1 MVLTARILGIFAI
14 VAVTGLIWMLSVSE
28 SANAW
33 HSMFASKKA
42 CVNWFKALG
51 NTTSEGEFACDK
63 VVPHQPANSTANS
76 TTNSTTNST

>member
-1 MVLTARILGIFAI
+1 MVLTARILAIFAI
-14 VAVTGLIWMLSVSE
+14 VAVTGLILTLTVSG

-51 NTTSEGEFACDK
+51 NTTSEGDFACDK
-63 VVPHQPANSTANS
+63 VVPHQPANST
-76 TTNSTTNST
+76 TNST

>member
-1 MVLTARILGIFAI
+1 MELITRILAIFAI
-14 VAVTGLIWMLSVSE
+14 VAVIGLIWTLTVSE

-51 NTTSEGEFACDK
+51 NTTSEGEFACNN
-63 VVPHQPANSTANS
+63 VVPHNQ
-76 TTNSTTNST
+76 TNSTTNST

>member
-1 MVLTARILGIFAI
+1 MELATTILAIFAI
-14 VAVTGLIWMLSVSE
+14 VAVTGLIWMLTASE

-51 NTTSEGEFACDK
+51 NTTSEGEFACDN
-63 VVPHQPANSTANS
+63 VVPHNQ
-76 TTNSTTNST
+76 TNSTTNST

>member
-1 MVLTARILGIFAI
+1 MELTARIPAIIAI
-14 VAVTGLIWMLSVSE
+14 VAVTGSIWTLTVSE

-63 VVPHQPANSTANS
+63 VVPHQPANST
-76 TTNSTTNST
+76 TNSTTNST

>member
-1 MVLTARILGIFAI
+1 MELTTRIIAIFAI
-14 VAVTGLIWMLSVSE
+14 VAVTGLIWVSTVSE

-51 NTTSEGEFACDK
+51 NTTSEGEFACDN
-63 VVPHQPANSTANS
+63 VVPHNQ
-76 TTNSTTNST
+76 TNSTTNST

>member
-51 NTTSEGEFACDK
+51 NTTSEGDFACDK
-63 VVPHQPANSTANS
+63 VVPHQPANST
-76 TTNSTTNST
+76 TNSTTNST